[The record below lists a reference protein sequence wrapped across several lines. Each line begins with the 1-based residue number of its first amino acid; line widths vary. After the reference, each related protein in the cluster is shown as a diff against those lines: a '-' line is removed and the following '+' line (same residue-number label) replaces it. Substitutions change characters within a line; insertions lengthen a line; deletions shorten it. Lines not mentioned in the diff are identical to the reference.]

1 MIIEHVW
8 DQSFE
13 GLTNIVDVYVRHLR
27 AKVDDPFPAKLL
39 RTVRGVGYSL
49 TRRGADMNTRSIRF
63 RLVMWYAGLLTGIFL
78 LLCALLYLN
87 LRHFLENDLRE
98 SQARRARQIAQT
110 LLAHVG
116 QTGEAYVA
124 SQVKDWYRAGN
135 QRPFHPHHPGRWR
148 RWFTFPARRRT
159 EVSIPGRCRC

>member
-1 MIIEHVW
+1 M
-8 DQSFE
+8 SGTRAFE

-27 AKVDDPFPAKLL
+27 EKVDDPYPVKLL

-49 TRRGADMNTRSIRF
+49 SDEVDGMNTRSISF

-98 SQARRARQIAQT
+98 SQARRARQIANT
-110 LLAHVG
+110 LLVHVK
-116 QTGEAYVA
+116 QTGE
-124 SQVKDWYRAGN
+124 SL
-135 QRPFHPHHPGRWR
+135 R
-148 RWFTFPARRRT
+148 RQPDKGL
-159 EVSIPGRCRC
+159 V